1 MNPSIHSLLS
11 GATVISLSP
20 HGFKFSDG
28 TESEA
33 QLPEVVAAFTLQR
46 KYESRG
52 EIHGMAVNQMSMLL
66 SEEQLTE
73 LKSLSEKADLVI
85 VPFPVLTALREQ
97 GVREQFGNCV
107 AFNATPET
115 QRAAPQDKIVDINN
129 WSY

>member
-1 MNPSIHSLLS
+1 MDPKIHTLRS
-11 GATVISLSP
+11 GARVISLSA

-28 TESEA
+28 TESDA

-46 KYESRG
+46 EYESRG
-52 EIHGMAVNQMSMLL
+52 EIAGMAVNQMSMILTA
-66 SEEQLTE
+66 EQLTE
-73 LKSLSEKADLVI
+73 LKSLAEKADLVI
-85 VPFPVLTALREQ
+85 LPFPALTALREQ
-97 GVREQFGNCV
+97 GVREQFPNCV